1 MSTLLRSFARDFDE
15 LVATGGE
22 RVAFIDARYEAR
34 YAYSELDRLMRR
46 CRALFAA
53 RGARPGDC
61 VLSLLPTSA
70 DGIVAFLAA
79 AQGGFSFA
87 PLPAE
92 AVAHEVARALDLV
105 RPRVCLVPE
114 IASEAVLDAI
124 RSAEV
129 PVVRVSLDGAF
140 AWLPEL
146 GDESPP
152 ANAPAGRLYLTTSGS
167 TGEPKA
173 IVLDIDRLWSS
184 GKAFAARHRF
194 LGRDSRF
201 LNILP
206 ISYLG
211 GLFNLCLVPMA
222 SGGDFVVG
230 EPFSGRS
237 LLSFWQQ
244 VEQFDVTVLWLVPT
258 IVRGLLAIADRT
270 SRQRVSPP
278 KRVRACFLGTAPI
291 DLATKAR
298 FEETFGIPLLENFAL
313 SETTFLTSELL
324 DDGMPREEGSVG
336 TALPYATLRFL
347 PLEDAGDGDGSAAGT
362 AEIAVRTPFLFL
374 GYLQRDGSLD
384 LPLDDEGYFHTGDV
398 GHLTAD
404 GVVVVGG
411 RLRDVIKKGGYFIA
425 LREIEL
431 LAERH
436 PAVREAAAVPIAHEF
451 YGESF
456 RLLLIPEPGADQRE
470 TAAAL
475 GAWLRERLVRYK
487 WPDKIEAVSEFP
499 RTASGKIRK
508 KLLVGEPSR

>member
-15 LVATGGE
+15 IVATGGE
-22 RVAFIDARYEAR
+22 RLAFIDARYEAR
-34 YAYSELDRLMRR
+34 YEYRELDRLMRR

-61 VLSLLPTSA
+61 ILSLLPTSA

-79 AQGGFSFA
+79 AHGGYSFA
-87 PLPAE
+87 PLPPE
-92 AVAHEVARALDLV
+92 AVAHEVSRAIELV
-105 RPRVCLVPE
+105 RPRLCLLP
-114 IASEAVLDAI
+114 ATAPDAVLDAI
-124 RSAEV
+124 RSAEI
-129 PVVRVSLDGAF
+129 PLVRAGLDGAF
-140 AWLPEL
+140 AWLPEAEAERAPD
-146 GDESPP
+146 G
-152 ANAPAGRLYLTTSGS
+152 APAGRLYLTTSGS

-173 IVLDIDRLWSS
+173 IVLDVDRLWSS
-184 GKAFAARHRF
+184 GKAFTARHRF

-258 IVRGLLAIADRT
+258 IIRGLLAIAERT

-278 KRVRACFLGTAPI
+278 KRIRACFLGTAPI
-291 DLATKAR
+291 DLATKTR
-298 FEETFGIPLLENFAL
+298 FEEAFGIPLLENFAL

-336 TALPYATLRFL
+336 TVLSYATMRFL
-347 PLEDAGDGDGSAAGT
+347 PLDGAADET
-362 AEIAVRTPFLFL
+362 AAAEIAVRTPFLFL

-384 LPLDDEGYFHTGDV
+384 LPLDAEGYFHTGDV
-398 GHLTAD
+398 GHMTAD
-404 GVVVVGG
+404 GLVVIDG

-436 PAVREAAAVPIAHEF
+436 PAVHEAAAVPIAHDF

-456 RLLLIPEPGADQRE
+456 RLLVILEPGAEERE
-470 TAAAL
+470 AVAAL

-487 WPDKIEAVSEFP
+487 WPDKIEAVTEFP
-499 RTASGKIRK
+499 RTASGKVRK
-508 KLLVGEPSR
+508 KLLVGEPS